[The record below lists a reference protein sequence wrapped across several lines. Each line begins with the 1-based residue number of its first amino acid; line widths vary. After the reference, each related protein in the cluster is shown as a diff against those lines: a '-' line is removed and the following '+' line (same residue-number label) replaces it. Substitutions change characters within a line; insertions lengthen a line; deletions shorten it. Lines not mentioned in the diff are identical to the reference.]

1 MNENHFQL
9 DKIEKIDPY
18 FYLSGVIKGVLFLVL
33 YYVPIVIITTLLTFI
48 PYFGMFTVIVSE
60 AFFNAAFFF
69 LTAWPYDN
77 YNAAFL
83 EQQKYYMLGY
93 GMFVSI
99 LCNYYLSGFT
109 SLGVCMIISLWMLIN
124 TIVFGPALQEDEQ
137 EFKSFG

>member
-1 MNENHFQL
+1 MSETHFEL
-9 DKIEKIDPY
+9 DKIERIDA
-18 FYLSGVIKGVLFLVL
+18 FVYLSGVIKGVIFLMF
-33 YYVPIVIITTLLTFI
+33 YYIPIIIITTLLTFV
-48 PYFGMFTVIVSE
+48 PYLGMFLVIISE

-83 EQQKYYMLGY
+83 ERQKYYMLGY

-99 LCNYYLSGFT
+99 LCNYFLSGFT

-124 TIVFGPALQEDEQ
+124 TVVFGPAVKEEGV
-137 EFKSFG
+137 EFNSLG